1 MLVMNCVGRK
11 IILGQRRG
19 EEIEALTKSVSKETV
34 IAGFY
39 TYGEFSSWEK
49 PEKTCDLHNQTVVVT
64 ALKEDKRVSSTDQ

>member
-1 MLVMNCVGRK
+1 MNCVGRK

-19 EEIEALTKSVSKETV
+19 EEIEALSKSIKEGTI

-49 PEKTCDLHNQTVVVT
+49 PEKACDLHNQTVVVT
-64 ALKEDKRVSSTDQ
+64 ALKEHARVSSAG